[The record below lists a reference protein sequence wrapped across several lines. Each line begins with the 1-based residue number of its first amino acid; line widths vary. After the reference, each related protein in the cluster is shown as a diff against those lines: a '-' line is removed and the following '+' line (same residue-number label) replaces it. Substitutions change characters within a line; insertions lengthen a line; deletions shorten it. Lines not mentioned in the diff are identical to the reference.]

1 MPPLAGD
8 KLPEE
13 VLMQVVIALVAA
25 VLRGLDI
32 VLQNRNIQTI
42 ALHIYISSIV
52 VFNVELQL
60 AGGDVEVG
68 FRRNVNGGRF
78 L

>member
-42 ALHIYISSIV
+42 ALHIYISGIV

-68 FRRNVNGGRF
+68 FRRNINGGRF